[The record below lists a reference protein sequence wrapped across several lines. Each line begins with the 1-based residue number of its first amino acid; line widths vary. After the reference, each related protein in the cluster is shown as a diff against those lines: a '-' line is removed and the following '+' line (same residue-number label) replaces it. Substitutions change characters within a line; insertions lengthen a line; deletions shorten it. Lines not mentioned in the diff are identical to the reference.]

1 MQKYLIDVT
10 IEDLSKQRRLLTIDA
25 KDDKEAIRKAQNLAP
40 DTIHALYQLIEI
52 PLPKE

>member
-1 MQKYLIDVT
+1 MQQYLIDVT
-10 IEDLSKQRRLLTIDA
+10 IEDLSKQRKLLTIDA
-25 KDDKEAIRKAQNLAP
+25 EDNEDAIRKTRSLAP